1 MAKKQNEEVID
12 PTRRVGYG
20 GILMGQGGV
29 GPRTA
34 PMQEKD
40 VILPTIKNAIS
51 QGIVDPMDRATP
63 SVGKDVNRNRM
74 ALAPDGTPD
83 YPTAPTAPV
92 SVQSATP
99 GLGPRAPV
107 APPVA
112 VDPSVSGAGFT
123 VNPMKVAPLRSSQAQ
138 TPAAPVAP
146 VAPAPVSEDAFNGRD
161 ADVPAVNAGRAP
173 VNRVQGS
180 SMAMTS
186 PAALNLAEIMAMGRA
201 DAIRNQTGGKRVPPG
216 GLEAQ
221 KLRAKWA
228 DAARS
233 AFLGAMSPEQQ
244 KRFEAEEAANAMR
257 KSALYSQTPEAM
269 EADAGRKRDIEV
281 AKEAGAAAREK
292 NSLVYEGMKQEA
304 ALKREELALRQKGDA
319 ASLEQADRLAA
330 RQEELR
336 KTLSTDERK
345 DKLADREEARRARML
360 DSIGR
365 RIDKLSENSGTEK
378 VDKRIAELQAEY
390 DKLAGVG
397 GEQEQQGQRN
407 NAVAEKAPVR
417 AGAVPLASAAFKDG
431 AMMTKGGKTY
441 KRTNGVWVAQ

>member
-1 MAKKQNEEVID
+1 MAKKPWDERAGEMIGKNIVPAAKTALWPID
-12 PTRRVGYG
+12 LGAKVVAAEAKTAANIGK
-20 GILMGQGGV
+20 GV
-29 GPRTA
+29 WNGLTGKSEMPVA
-34 PMQEKD
+34 P
-40 VILPTIKNAIS
+40 V
-51 QGIVDPMDRATP
+51 
-63 SVGKDVNRNRM
+63 
-74 ALAPDGTPD
+74 
-83 YPTAPTAPV
+83 APV
-92 SVQSATP
+92 STPAATQDTAVTP

-123 VNPMKVAPLRSSQAQ
+123 VNPMKVSPLRSSQAQ

-146 VAPAPVSEDAFNGRD
+146 VDPAPMSEDAFNGRD
-161 ADVPAVNAGRAP
+161 ADVPAGGVNVGRATA
-173 VNRVQGS
+173 NRVQGS

-186 PAALNLAEIMAMGRA
+186 PAALHLAEVMAMGRA
-201 DAIRNQTGGKRVPPG
+201 DAQRSQRGGQRYDING
-216 GLEAQ
+216 IEAQ
-221 KLRAKWA
+221 KLRARWA

-233 AFLGAMSPEQQ
+233 AFLGAMSPEQR
-244 KRFEAEEAANAMR
+244 KRFEAEEDANAMR
-257 KSALYSQTPEAM
+257 KLALYRQTPEAM
-269 EADAGRKRDIEV
+269 EADAGRKRDVEV

-292 NSLVYEGMKQEA
+292 NSLVYERMKQEA

-365 RIDKLSENSGTEK
+365 RIDKLSENAGDEK

-397 GEQEQQGQRN
+397 GEPEQQDVG
-407 NAVAEKAPVR
+407 AVAVGEKAPVR
-417 AGAVPLASAAFKDG
+417 AGTVPLASAAFRDG
-431 AMMTKGGKTY
+431 AMMTKGGRIY

>member
-1 MAKKQNEEVID
+1 MAKTRRDEEVIE
-12 PTRRVGYG
+12 PVRGGNARV
-20 GILMGQGGV
+20 
-29 GPRTA
+29 P
-34 PMQEKD
+34 
-40 VILPTIKNAIS
+40 
-51 QGIVDPMDRATP
+51 
-63 SVGKDVNRNRM
+63 
-74 ALAPDGTPD
+74 LAPDGTPD

-92 SVQSATP
+92 SVQSTTPGLGPRAPVVAVDPSVSGAGFTVNPMKVSPLRSSQAQTPVTP

-123 VNPMKVAPLRSSQAQ
+123 VNPLNVSPLRSPQAQ

-146 VAPAPVSEDAFNGRD
+146 VAEAPVSEDAFNGRD
-161 ADVPAVNAGRAP
+161 ADVPAGGANAGRAP
-173 VNRVQGS
+173 VNSVQGS

-201 DAIRNQTGGKRVPPG
+201 DAYRNQHGGKRYDING
-216 GLEAQ
+216 IEAQ

-228 DAARS
+228 DAARQ
-233 AFLGAMSPEQQ
+233 AFLGAMSPEQR

-269 EADAGRKRDIEV
+269 EAEAGRKRDIEV
-281 AKEAGAAAREK
+281 AKEAGAAARER
-292 NSLVYEGMKQEA
+292 NSLVYEGMKLRA
-304 ALKREELALRQKGDA
+304 ALKREELALRAKGDA

-330 RQEELR
+330 RQEELQ

-365 RIDKLSENSGTEK
+365 RIDKLSENAGDEK

-407 NAVAEKAPVR
+407 NAVAERAPVR

-431 AMMTKGGKTY
+431 AMMTKGGRTY